1 MTDTAIFAISLG
13 VTLVGLVISWGVY
26 RRRGAG
32 TGLRGVALSLVP
44 LAAAL
49 TGVTEFFVDLAFSPV
64 KWAGVAV
71 AGLAVVLYLASGAMI
86 SRRAG
91 AAGGGGGGGEAAGP
105 WRAPRRAPTRRWPR
119 SRRSCATAASADR
132 SRTAPVRPAVPVSG
146 RAPRLPGDAHPER
159 GRTTGHAR
167 VPPGR
172 LFRPRPARAPR
183 PPPPP
188 VPAA

>member
-32 TGLRGVALSLVP
+32 TGLRGAALSLVP

-71 AGLAVVLYLASGAMI
+71 AGLAVLLYMTSGAMI

-91 AAGGGGGGGEAAGP
+91 AAGGGKAAAGGETKPAGRSAKP
-105 WRAPRRAPTRRWPR
+105 KRSVEGPAP
-119 SRRSCATAASADR
+119 
-132 SRTAPVRPAVPVSG
+132 G
-146 RAPRLPGDAHPER
+146 GDPEMAEIEKILRER
-159 GRTTGHAR
+159 GIS
-167 VPPGR
+167 
-172 LFRPRPARAPR
+172 
-183 PPPPP
+183 
-188 VPAA
+188 